1 MLRPTTKIVTAIAAY
16 RTRTEGYSD
25 GRVEIL
31 WQLEVREM
39 KKLLATLIMSVVC
52 TAAVAQVGT
61 TMKEGSKATGEKAE
75 QYGDQAKGAVSTQ
88 PSKTV
93 DKAKAQVHK
102 AKAHA
107 HAKAAKDAAKD
118 VPK

>member
-1 MLRPTTKIVTAIAAY
+1 
-16 RTRTEGYSD
+16 
-25 GRVEIL
+25 
-31 WQLEVREM
+31 M
-39 KKLLATLIMSVVC
+39 KKLLATLMMSVVC

-61 TMKEGSKATGEKAE
+61 TMKEGAKATGEKAE

-118 VPK
+118 VQKEAGRLCFCGPGKPGPRAGVCLQVWG